1 MVCKFLIIVQKYSLE
16 LLIKT
21 QTKST
26 LLKIKIQASPNDR
39 FWLKDMKKD
48 ALVFNINCF
57 RRSLYCDY
65 VGKIDNNKI
74 MRKLFVSLMLTLTA
88 FIANAQPSAIAPQD
102 YQQMLKKGIDVDWWG
117 RSEKNKYGAYSE
129 TAVKRFAQQG
139 IKHVRF
145 RLHHYRFTDE
155 DFKRLFSQIN
165 TCMQNDLIPIIAF
178 SAKPYKENPNA
189 EEHEK
194 VVEWWK
200 IMAERCKD
208 LSPKVSFDL
217 IVEPSDKVKK
227 DVAEL
232 NSLYEDCVATIRKTN
247 PKRIIFIAPP
257 KLSHPEGLKDL
268 LAPSQ
273 SNGYLMA
280 EWHFYAAGP
289 SKTNNKKRWTS
300 GTAEEKQ
307 LIKKSIKVAVDWQK
321 KTGIYTWV
329 GAWMPGDYNKGDNY
343 NVKEQIEFASFMT
356 QQLDKY
362 GIPFAIN
369 SDDKF
374 YDYQAESWI
383 PQYKDLLNSIFIQ

>member
-1 MVCKFLIIVQKYSLE
+1 MIVKNKE
-16 LLIKT
+16 
-21 QTKST
+21 
-26 LLKIKIQASPNDR
+26 
-39 FWLKDMKKD
+39 KD
-48 ALVFNINCF
+48 ALIFNFNCF
-57 RRSLYCDY
+57 RLSIYCDY
-65 VGKIDNNKI
+65 VSKIDNNKI
-74 MRKLFVSLMLTLTA
+74 MRRLFISLMLTLTA
-88 FIANAQPSAIAPQD
+88 FIANAQSSAIAPQN

-194 VVEWWK
+194 VVKWWK

-217 IVEPSDKVKK
+217 IVEPSEKVKK

-257 KLSHPEGLKDL
+257 KLSHPEGLKYL
-268 LAPSQ
+268 QTPSQ
-273 SNGYLMA
+273 SNSYLMA
-280 EWHFYAAGP
+280 EWHFYAAGS

-307 LIKKSIKVAVDWQK
+307 QIKKSIKVAVDWQK
-321 KTGIYTWV
+321 ETGIYTWV

-343 NVKEQIEFASFMT
+343 SVKEQIEFASFMT
-356 QQLDKY
+356 KQLDKY

-374 YDYQAESWI
+374 YDYHVENWI
-383 PQYKDLLNSIFIQ
+383 PQYKDLLDSIFM

>member
-1 MVCKFLIIVQKYSLE
+1 M
-16 LLIKT
+16 
-21 QTKST
+21 
-26 LLKIKIQASPNDR
+26 
-39 FWLKDMKKD
+39 
-48 ALVFNINCF
+48 
-57 RRSLYCDY
+57 RR
-65 VGKIDNNKI
+65 
-74 MRKLFVSLMLTLTA
+74 LFISLMLTLTA
-88 FIANAQPSAIAPQD
+88 FVVNAQPSAIAQQD

-194 VVEWWK
+194 VVKWWK
-200 IMAERCKD
+200 IMAERCKY

-257 KLSHPEGLKDL
+257 KLSHPEGLKYL
-268 LAPSQ
+268 QVPSQ
-273 SNGYLMA
+273 SNSYLMA

-329 GAWMPGDYNKGDNY
+329 GAWMPGDYNKDDNY
-343 NVKEQIEFASFMT
+343 SVKEQIEFASFMT
-356 QQLDKY
+356 KQLDKY

-374 YDYQAESWI
+374 FDYQAENWI
-383 PQYKDLLNSIFIQ
+383 SQYKDLLDSIFM

>member
-1 MVCKFLIIVQKYSLE
+1 M
-16 LLIKT
+16 
-21 QTKST
+21 
-26 LLKIKIQASPNDR
+26 
-39 FWLKDMKKD
+39 
-48 ALVFNINCF
+48 
-57 RRSLYCDY
+57 RR
-65 VGKIDNNKI
+65 
-74 MRKLFVSLMLTLTA
+74 LFISLMLTLTA
-88 FIANAQPSAIAPQD
+88 FIANAQPSAITPQD

-117 RSEKNKYGAYSE
+117 RSEKNKYGTYSE

-194 VVEWWK
+194 VVKWWK
-200 IMAERCKD
+200 IMAERCKY

-257 KLSHPEGLKDL
+257 KQSHPEGLKYL
-268 LAPSQ
+268 QVPSQ
-273 SNGYLMA
+273 SNSYLMA

-329 GAWMPGDYNKGDNY
+329 GAWMPGDYNKGTNY
-343 NVKEQIEFASFMT
+343 SVKEQIEFASFMT
-356 QQLDKY
+356 KQLDKY

-374 YDYQAESWI
+374 FDYQAENWI
-383 PQYKDLLNSIFIQ
+383 SQYKDLLDSIFM

>member
-1 MVCKFLIIVQKYSLE
+1 MIVKNKE
-16 LLIKT
+16 
-21 QTKST
+21 
-26 LLKIKIQASPNDR
+26 
-39 FWLKDMKKD
+39 KDV
-48 ALVFNINCF
+48 LVFNFNCF

-65 VGKIDNNKI
+65 VGKIDNNRN
-74 MRKLFVSLMLTLTA
+74 MRRLFISLMLTLTA

-194 VVEWWK
+194 VVKWWK

-257 KLSHPEGLKDL
+257 KLSHPEGLESLKI
-268 LAPSQ
+268 PSLG
-273 SNGYLMA
+273 NGYMMA

-289 SKTNNKKRWTS
+289 SKTNDKKRWTT

-343 NVKEQIEFASFMT
+343 SVKEQIEFASFMT

-383 PQYKDLLNSIFIQ
+383 PKYKDLLNSIFM

>member
-1 MVCKFLIIVQKYSLE
+1 M
-16 LLIKT
+16 
-21 QTKST
+21 
-26 LLKIKIQASPNDR
+26 
-39 FWLKDMKKD
+39 
-48 ALVFNINCF
+48 
-57 RRSLYCDY
+57 RR
-65 VGKIDNNKI
+65 
-74 MRKLFVSLMLTLTA
+74 LFISLMLTLTA

-117 RSEKNKYGAYSE
+117 RSEKNKYGTYSE

-194 VVEWWK
+194 VVKWWK
-200 IMAERCKD
+200 IMAERCKY

-257 KLSHPEGLKDL
+257 KLSHPEGLKYL
-268 LAPSQ
+268 QVPSQ
-273 SNGYLMA
+273 SNSYLMA

-329 GAWMPGDYNKGDNY
+329 GAWMPGDYNKGTNY
-343 NVKEQIEFASFMT
+343 SVKEQIEFASFMT
-356 QQLDKY
+356 KQLDKY

-374 YDYQAESWI
+374 FDYQAENWI
-383 PQYKDLLNSIFIQ
+383 SQYKDLLDSIFM

>member
-1 MVCKFLIIVQKYSLE
+1 M
-16 LLIKT
+16 
-21 QTKST
+21 
-26 LLKIKIQASPNDR
+26 
-39 FWLKDMKKD
+39 
-48 ALVFNINCF
+48 
-57 RRSLYCDY
+57 RR
-65 VGKIDNNKI
+65 
-74 MRKLFVSLMLTLTA
+74 LFISLMLTLTA
-88 FIANAQPSAIAPQD
+88 FIANAQPSAIAPQN

-194 VVEWWK
+194 VVKWWK
-200 IMAERCKD
+200 IMAERCKN
-208 LSPKVSFDL
+208 LSPMVSFDL

-257 KLSHPEGLKDL
+257 KLSHPEGLKYL
-268 LAPSQ
+268 QAPSQ

-289 SKTNNKKRWTS
+289 SKTNDKKRWTT

-343 NVKEQIEFASFMT
+343 SVKEQIEFASFMT

-383 PQYKDLLNSIFIQ
+383 PKYKDLLNSIFM

>member
-1 MVCKFLIIVQKYSLE
+1 M
-16 LLIKT
+16 
-21 QTKST
+21 
-26 LLKIKIQASPNDR
+26 
-39 FWLKDMKKD
+39 
-48 ALVFNINCF
+48 
-57 RRSLYCDY
+57 RR
-65 VGKIDNNKI
+65 
-74 MRKLFVSLMLTLTA
+74 LFISLMLTLTA
-88 FIANAQPSAIAPQD
+88 FIVNAQPSAIAPRD

-145 RLHHYRFTDE
+145 RLHHYHFTDE

-165 TCMQNDLIPIIAF
+165 TCMQNNLIPIIAF

-194 VVEWWK
+194 VVKWWK

-257 KLSHPEGLKDL
+257 KLSHPEGLKNL
-268 LAPSQ
+268 KIPSMG
-273 SNGYLMA
+273 NGYLMA

-289 SKTNNKKRWTS
+289 SKSNDKKRWTT

-307 LIKKSIKVAVDWQK
+307 KIKKSIKLAVDWQK
-321 KTGIYTWV
+321 ETGIYTWV

-343 NVKEQIEFASFMT
+343 SVKEQTGFASFMT

-362 GIPFAIN
+362 GVPFAIVA
-369 SDDKF
+369 DHHF
-374 YDYQAESWI
+374 YDYKSEQWI
-383 PQYKDLLNSIFIQ
+383 PKYKDLLNTIFM

>member
-1 MVCKFLIIVQKYSLE
+1 MIVKNKEKDVLI
-16 LLIKT
+16 
-21 QTKST
+21 
-26 LLKIKIQASPNDR
+26 
-39 FWLKDMKKD
+39 
-48 ALVFNINCF
+48 FNFNCF
-57 RRSLYCDY
+57 RWSIYCDY
-65 VGKIDNNKI
+65 VSKIYNNKI
-74 MRKLFVSLMLTLTA
+74 MRRLFISLMLTLTA
-88 FIANAQPSAIAPQD
+88 FIANAQPSAIAPQN

-194 VVEWWK
+194 VVKWWK

-257 KLSHPEGLKDL
+257 KLSHPEGLKYL
-268 LAPSQ
+268 QAPSQ

-289 SKTNNKKRWTS
+289 SKTNDKKRWTT

-343 NVKEQIEFASFMT
+343 SVKEQIEFASFMT

-374 YDYQAESWI
+374 YDYQAESWM
-383 PQYKDLLNSIFIQ
+383 PKYKDLLNSIFM